1 MKGGCA
7 LKDTDPGC
15 DGLNR
20 NGPHRLKCVN
30 ARPIGSGAI
39 RRRGLA
45 GGGVSLWLR
54 ALKS

>member
-1 MKGGCA
+1 MKGDCA

-15 DGLNR
+15 DG
-20 NGPHRLKCVN
+20 PHRLMCVN

-39 RRRGLA
+39 RRCGLA
-45 GGGVSLWLR
+45 GGGVSLWRR